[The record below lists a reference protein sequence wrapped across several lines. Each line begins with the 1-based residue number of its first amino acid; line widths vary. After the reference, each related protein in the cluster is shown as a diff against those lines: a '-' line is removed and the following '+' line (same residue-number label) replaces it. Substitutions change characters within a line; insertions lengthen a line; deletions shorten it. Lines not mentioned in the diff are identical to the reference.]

1 MTLVDAHIHLPAYSG
16 REGEVRLAGTGS
28 MLLVSCTVNPS
39 EAAESLRMRSERPLN
54 VRCFVGVHPSD
65 VTGELSV
72 SALAPFLDQCDGIG
86 EIGLDEKYS
95 PITEGSAQMGA
106 FLYQLTA
113 AEKLGKP
120 VQVHSRGAEEKCME
134 ILGTFNLKSV
144 LMHWFEGEG
153 LVSEIAS
160 RGYFVSLGPA
170 LLYSKKLRRIAR
182 ALPAENILTES
193 DGPVPYGPLGG
204 ASGPSLIA
212 SVIFGLA
219 GIRGGTYEG
228 LEKQVEE
235 NSKRFLGEERLI

>member
-1 MTLVDAHIHLPAYSG
+1 MTLVDVHIHLNAYSG
-16 REGEVRLAGTGS
+16 REGEVLLAGTGS

-39 EAAESLRMRSERPLN
+39 EAAESLRMRSERPRN
-54 VRCFVGVHPSD
+54 IKYFVGVHPSD
-65 VTGELSV
+65 VTGELPV
-72 SALAPFLDQCDGIG
+72 TALAPFLDQCDGIG

-106 FLYQLTA
+106 FLDQLRV

-153 LVSEIAS
+153 LLSEVVS

-170 LLYSKKLRRIAR
+170 LLYSKKPAKDSARTPHRKHSHGERRSGAVW
-182 ALPAENILTES
+182 AP
-193 DGPVPYGPLGG
+193 GG
-204 ASGPSLIA
+204 SQRSQPHRER
-212 SVIFGLA
+212 GLWTCRNQ
-219 GIRGGTYEG
+219 GRD
-228 LEKQVEE
+228 L
-235 NSKRFLGEERLI
+235 